1 MKTALAFDYPTAP
14 PARAGALCDLCGTDP
29 HSEYT
34 CLWRRYRTLLKV
46 PAVSTISPMPSI
58 QRSQTTPGRKSTV
71 RSLLRRM
78 LARAAAHK
86 DAYGLTGSVQELEDD
101 RNAKL
106 HVMTRL

>member
-1 MKTALAFDYPTAP
+1 
-14 PARAGALCDLCGTDP
+14 
-29 HSEYT
+29 
-34 CLWRRYRTLLKV
+34 
-46 PAVSTISPMPSI
+46 
-58 QRSQTTPGRKSTV
+58 
-71 RSLLRRM
+71 M